1 MTRMTRVVELDQLR
15 ATGRYKV
22 AKLTNTV
29 MYDIG
34 QYITKEEVNQ
44 LVKKVNLKVIVKGG
58 K

>member
-1 MTRMTRVVELDQLR
+1 
-15 ATGRYKV
+15 
-22 AKLTNTV
+22 